1 MGILD
6 KILGRDDEP
15 GQGRPASG
23 SRPAGE
29 LSDEQAIERYRYM
42 LRTAP
47 PEAVEQAHE
56 EAFERLSPEQ
66 RRMVLTELSRDV
78 PAPERSAARDD
89 PRSLARLATR
99 AEIRQ
104 PGILERT
111 FGRLGGGGGGM
122 GIGMGGLM
130 AGSFLGSIAGVVV
143 GSAIAQSFF
152 SGTDFGD
159 HSAAGDL
166 NPEAQGSDVAQNAGD
181 DSAADAGGDVDTDF
195 GGDFG
200 DF

>member
-6 KILGRDDEP
+6 KILGRDEEP
-15 GQGRPASG
+15 GQGRSTSG
-23 SRPAGE
+23 TRPAGQ
-29 LSDEQAIERYRYM
+29 LSDEQAVERYRYM

-66 RRMVLTELSRDV
+66 RRMVLAELSREA
-78 PAPERSAARDD
+78 PAPESAAAGDD

-104 PGILERT
+104 PGTLERT
-111 FGRLGGGGGGM
+111 FGRLGGGGMGLGGM
-122 GIGMGGLM
+122 M
-130 AGSFLGSIAGVVV
+130 AGSFLGSIAGVVI

-152 SGTDFGD
+152 GGTDFGD
-159 HSAAGDL
+159 HAAAGDRS
-166 NPEAQGSDVAQNAGD
+166 PEVQDSDASQNAGD
-181 DSAADAGGDVDTDF
+181 DFAADAGEDVDTDF